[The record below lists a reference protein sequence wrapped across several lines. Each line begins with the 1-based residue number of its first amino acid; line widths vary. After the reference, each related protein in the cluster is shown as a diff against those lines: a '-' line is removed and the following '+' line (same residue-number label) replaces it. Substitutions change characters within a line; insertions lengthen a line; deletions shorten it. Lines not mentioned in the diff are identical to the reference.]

1 VIREL
6 AGRLGVPLDI
16 HVHDYAAFCPRI
28 SLVGAHGRYCGEPT
42 DLAACDACVAK
53 AGSNLTEPIA
63 AAALQARSA
72 ADLAAARR
80 VIVPSADT
88 ATRMRRHFPGLPAVV
103 QPLEDDAAYPPAP
116 GFAGAPRHIGIIG
129 GIGQEKGYDV
139 LLECARD
146 AVAHNLN
153 LRFTVFG
160 HTSND
165 DPLLETGRVFIT
177 GPYVESEALA
187 LIRTHDV
194 QLAWQPSIWPET
206 WCFTLG
212 LAWRAGLHVAA
223 FDIGAPA
230 ERIRR
235 TGRGWLMPLGLP
247 AGAINTL
254 FLGLRWQGG

>member
-1 VIREL
+1 
-6 AGRLGVPLDI
+6 
-16 HVHDYAAFCPRI
+16 
-28 SLVGAHGRYCGEPT
+28 
-42 DLAACDACVAK
+42 
-53 AGSNLTEPIA
+53 
-63 AAALQARSA
+63 
-72 ADLAAARR
+72 
-80 VIVPSADT
+80 
-88 ATRMRRHFPGLPAVV
+88 M
-103 QPLEDDAAYPPAP
+103 
-116 GFAGAPRHIGIIG
+116 
-129 GIGQEKGYDV
+129 

-254 FLGLRWQGG
+254 FLGLRWHGG